1 MKKLAIVLLLVAV
14 ACHRSVAVGSPTP
27 GQPGGSSPRDA
38 VAKFMASAK
47 AQDLQAM
54 SLVWGSAQGPIRDTR
69 SREEV
74 EQREVI
80 LMCHLKH
87 DSYRVASE
95 GAAANNERVLNV
107 EVKFQDLTKTAPFF
121 LGQGPSQ
128 RWYVFRFDL
137 DPLREICARR

>member
-1 MKKLAIVLLLVAV
+1 
-14 ACHRSVAVGSPTP
+14 
-27 GQPGGSSPRDA
+27 
-38 VAKFMASAK
+38 MATAK

-54 SLVWGSAQGPIRDTR
+54 SLVWGSKEGPIRDTR

-87 DSYRVASE
+87 DSYRVVNE
-95 GAAANNERVLNV
+95 VAAANGERQLNV
-107 EVKFQDLTKTAPFF
+107 EIKYKDLTKTAPFF
-121 LGQGPSQ
+121 VGQGPSQ

>member
-1 MKKLAIVLLLVAV
+1 VKKLAIVVLLVA
-14 ACHRSVAVGSPTP
+14 ASCRRSVAVGSPTP

-38 VAKFMASAK
+38 VAKFMAAAK

-54 SLVWGSAQGPIRDTR
+54 ALIWGSQQGPIRDTR
-69 SREEV
+69 DRAEV

-80 LMCHLKH
+80 LMCHLKN
-87 DSYRVASE
+87 DSYRVASDAPALN
-95 GAAANNERVLNV
+95 GERVLNV
-107 EVKFQDLTKTAPFF
+107 EVKYKDLTRTAPFF

>member
-1 MKKLAIVLLLVAV
+1 MKKLAIVLLIVA
-14 ACHRSVAVGSPTP
+14 ASCRRTVAVGSPTP

-54 SLVWGSAQGPIRDTR
+54 SLIWGSPQGPIRDTR
-69 SREEV
+69 SHEEV

-87 DSYRVASE
+87 DSYRVTTE
-95 GAAANNERVLNV
+95 TAAANAERALGV
-107 EVKFQDLTKTAPFF
+107 EVKYQDLTRVSSFHV
-121 LGQGPSQ
+121 GQGADK